1 VCTCVCV
8 WLCVFVW
15 VAVCVAVYMCVW
27 LCGCVAVYM
36 CVRLQEQ
43 LGGLVCKYVP
53 ALTLLLTLLA
63 CALRLCV

>member
-1 VCTCVCV
+1 VWLCVWVGGWVGGWVCTCV
-8 WLCVFVW
+8 
-15 VAVCVAVYMCVW
+15 CVW

>member
-1 VCTCVCV
+1 VGGCVHVCVCGCVCLCGWLCV
-8 WLCVFVW
+8 WLCT
-15 VAVCVAVYMCVW
+15 CV
-27 LCGCVAVYM
+27 CGCVAVYM